1 MLIRISAL
9 LLFFCTHYMINYYFC
24 PRLFPSGFYLFHYC
38 CTYTLL
44 KSYQDR
50 LPRHPIIFHQAKIVL
65 ARRNRPRRIR
75 FVNAAIGLGRAP
87 RACRKSLKNWKTRFY
102 IAAHLFRQPLRQTR
116 IFITKRRLKVFVENS
131 NNTPIPQLSSS
142 CFNLTVGCSPS
153 TRAIVL
159 RRFIFYEL

>member
-1 MLIRISAL
+1 LTIYYAIIFHLIGISFFFYKIMLIRISAL

-44 KSYQDR
+44 QSYQDR

-75 FVNAAIGLGRAP
+75 FLNAAIGLCRAP

-102 IAAHLFRQPLRQTR
+102 IAAHLYFVSLCV
-116 IFITKRRLKVFVENS
+116 ITERRLK
-131 NNTPIPQLSSS
+131 
-142 CFNLTVGCSPS
+142 CF
-153 TRAIVL
+153 
-159 RRFIFYEL
+159 